1 MRDERSKPIVARI
14 GERAMQ
20 VKALRESPIAK
31 AIQYLENRWEG
42 LQVYLRDPK
51 VPITSNG
58 IERALRGPVLG
69 KKNSL
74 GSRSERGLRSASVLY
89 SPILSA
95 KLCCLIPDPD
105 PTEGPHFRVVGAHVP
120 SCAPVAIAGIFGP
133 GGVPAW

>member
-69 KKNSL
+69 RKNSL

-89 SPILSA
+89 TLIESA
-95 KLCCLIPDPD
+95 KQCGVD
-105 PTEGPHFRVVGAHVP
+105 PTTYLMVAATAAIHGNEIPLPHELA
-120 SCAPVAIAGIFGP
+120 
-133 GGVPAW
+133 